1 MGRAAGGKAPKS
13 EIRNPKEG
21 RSPKSEKPAK
31 RLGSGYVLNTI
42 SKNQRKNQAMP
53 PTKNPDS
60 GFGFRT
66 SFGFRISRFGF
77 LSGPFSD
84 ASSRIDVTHYKRR
97 GTDFSGYGFG
107 LVSLRQVASH
117 RHGPVR
123 FRILPIH
130 GATLDL
136 RRACSKRD

>member
-1 MGRAAGGKAPKS
+1 MGRAADGKAPKS

-53 PTKNPDS
+53 LTKNPDS

-77 LSGPFSD
+77 LSGRFSD

-97 GTDFSGYGFG
+97 GTFLVFHAGFVDRWPRLSPCG
-107 LVSLRQVASH
+107 
-117 RHGPVR
+117 
-123 FRILPIH
+123 
-130 GATLDL
+130 TN
-136 RRACSKRD
+136 